1 MYEIPANMMRLIR
14 QYKPVETEGLT
25 LWPVK
30 VKERDGFTY
39 ARPSIEFVQ
48 QTLPVKYMSLPL
60 LTAYYQI
67 DLQNALMG
75 EAPTGLFTRA
85 LLFLALSLKVGEGLE
100 VDERVRLMNP
110 IVSSDDPF
118 NLKAIRFT
126 AGEEEQKEI
135 TPIQFQRLRPILAE
149 QNGIRLY
156 SENANPELIE
166 AENDLAAANNAD
178 IDVNF
183 EDMISTV
190 ATLTGE
196 SEEGI
201 DEWPILKLDRRRD
214 AISRVLHFLVTGI
227 GTASGAKYEGGNP
240 YPSPFFNRKRTDSSA
255 VMSIEKFAGGK
266 GLEAVT
272 NSGKLSL

>member
-1 MYEIPANMMRLIR
+1 MNEIPANTMQLIR
-14 QYKPVETEGLT
+14 RYKPVETEGLT

-60 LTAYYQI
+60 LTAFYQI

-75 EAPTGLFTRA
+75 EDPTGLFTRT
-85 LLFLALSLKVGEGLE
+85 LLFLALSLRVGEGLE
-100 VDERVRLMNP
+100 MDKRVQMMSP
-110 IVSSDDPF
+110 IVSTEDPF
-118 NLKAIRFT
+118 NLRAIRFT
-126 AGEEEQKEI
+126 LNGEERMEI
-135 TPIQFQRLRPILAE
+135 TPIQFQRIRPILAA
-149 QNGIRLY
+149 QNGIKLY

-166 AENDLAAANNAD
+166 AENDLAAANNVE

-183 EDMISTV
+183 EDVISTV
-190 ATLTGE
+190 ATFTGE
-196 SEEGI
+196 SEEDI

-214 AISRVLHFLVTGI
+214 AINRVLHFLVTGI

-272 NSGKLSL
+272 NSGKLNL

>member
-1 MYEIPANMMRLIR
+1 MNEIPANTMQLIR
-14 QYKPVETEGLT
+14 RYKPVETEGLT

-60 LTAYYQI
+60 LTAFYQI

-75 EAPTGLFTRA
+75 EEPTGLFTRT
-85 LLFLALSLKVGEGLE
+85 LLFLALSLRVGEGLE
-100 VDERVRLMNP
+100 MDARVRLMSP
-110 IVSSDDPF
+110 IVSTEDPF
-118 NLKAIRFT
+118 NLRAIRFT
-126 AGEEEQKEI
+126 LNGEERMEI
-135 TPIQFQRLRPILAE
+135 TPIQFQRIRPILAA
-149 QNGIRLY
+149 QNGIKLY

-166 AENDLAAANNAD
+166 AENDLAAANNVE

-183 EDMISTV
+183 EDVISTV
-190 ATLTGE
+190 ATFTGE
-196 SEEGI
+196 SEEDI

-214 AISRVLHFLVTGI
+214 AINRVLHFLVTGI

-272 NSGKLSL
+272 NSGKLNL

>member
-1 MYEIPANMMRLIR
+1 MYEIPANIMRLIR

-30 VKERDGFTY
+30 VKERDVFTY

-60 LTAYYQI
+60 LTAYYQM

-75 EAPTGLFTRA
+75 ETPTGLFTRA
-85 LLFLALSLKVGEGLE
+85 LLFLTLSLKVGEGLE
-100 VDERVRLMNP
+100 ADERVRLMRP

-118 NLKAIRFT
+118 DLKAIRFAT
-126 AGEEEQKEI
+126 GEEEQKEI

-196 SEEGI
+196 SEEDI
-201 DEWPILKLDRRRD
+201 DEWTILKLDRRRD

-272 NSGKLSL
+272 NSGKLNL